1 MSVRMA
7 ELIDVTIPGQ
17 KKSYPLKDITIIGR
31 ASTTDIKLDD
41 LMVSRHHA
49 RVSRWNEGYVV
60 EDLGSLN
67 GVFLN
72 DARITFPQPL
82 SDSSKIC
89 IGPHTLIFR
98 SAESP
103 HPANITP
110 PSSEYTQII
119 VAAKD
124 HVPAGTAEDNT
135 GDTAGKEAFERL
147 QKNLKVFQ
155 EIARAVGSVF
165 DIDALLKEI
174 IKIVFA
180 IFPQAERCFV
190 ALQGRGENALAV
202 RMVQTREPSLAGE
215 ECVLSQTL
223 ARRAIEE
230 RRSLLIMNTRMDSQ
244 VSVSVKISGASSIL
258 CAPLLC
264 PQRTLGIL
272 QIESR
277 NTTGEFSRTDLDLFT
292 GIASQVALLIYN
304 AELLDGLKLAK
315 ERVEHE
321 NKNLKKQQKVRSSL
335 SDIIGVSAKMNE
347 MLEFVKKVSISPYSV
362 LITGESGTGKELIAK
377 AIHYDG
383 SRAGQPFVVLN
394 CAAIPRDLLE
404 SELFGHE
411 KGAFTGA
418 SETKQGLFEVA
429 DKGTIFLDEIGE
441 MSVHTQAK
449 LLRVL
454 QEKELQRLGG
464 TRIMKIDVRILA
476 ATNKDL
482 KAAISSGEFRE
493 DLFYRLNVVPIHV
506 PPLRERKEDIPL
518 LITHFLAS
526 SCADVGK
533 RIKGFT
539 DEAKTNL
546 LNYTWPGNVRE
557 LRNVMERIVTIAPAD
572 SVVGVEML
580 PHEVCN
586 RPAVRLQKYKSAG
599 TLYEAQKQLEVE
611 MIMDA
616 LKSTE
621 GNKSKA
627 AALLGISRK
636 VLYEKIENYK
646 IL

>member
-1 MSVRMA
+1 MA
-7 ELIDVTIPGQ
+7 ELIDITIPGQ
-17 KKSYPLKDITIIGR
+17 KKSYSLKDITIIGR

-41 LMVSRHHA
+41 LIVSRHHA
-49 RVSRWNEGYVV
+49 RVSKWNEGYIL

-72 DARITFPQPL
+72 DARITTPQPL
-82 SDSSKIC
+82 PDNSKIC

-98 SAESP
+98 SADSL
-103 HPANITP
+103 HPEYMTP

-119 VAAKD
+119 VATKD
-124 HVPAGTAEDNT
+124 QVSAGTADEQICENV
-135 GDTAGKEAFERL
+135 GKEEFEKL
-147 QKNLKVFQ
+147 QKKVKVFQ
-155 EIARAVGSVF
+155 EIAKAAGNIF

-174 IKIVFA
+174 IRIVFA
-180 IFPQAERCFV
+180 IFPHAERCFI
-190 ALQGRGENALAV
+190 ALQDDGKDALAI
-202 RMVQTREPSLAGE
+202 RTIQTKNPALAEE

-223 ARRAIEE
+223 ARRAIDE
-230 RRSLLIMNTRMDSQ
+230 RRTLLIMNTHMDSK
-244 VSVSVKISGASSIL
+244 VSVSIKLIGASSIL
-258 CAPLLC
+258 CTPLIC
-264 PQRTLGIL
+264 PQGTPGIL
-272 QIESR
+272 QIESKSS
-277 NTTGEFSRTDLDLFT
+277 TYEFSRTDLDLFT
-292 GIASQVALLIYN
+292 GIASQVALLVCN
-304 AELLDGLKLAK
+304 AELLDDLKRLK
-315 ERVEHE
+315 ERAEGE
-321 NKNLKKQQKVRSSL
+321 NKNLKKQQKVHSSL
-335 SDIIGVSAKMNE
+335 GNIVGDSAKIRE
-347 MLEFVKKVSISPYSV
+347 TLEYVKKVSNSPYSV

-377 AIHYDG
+377 AIHYE
-383 SRAGQPFVVLN
+383 SPRAGQPFVVLN

-404 SELFGHE
+404 SELFGYE

-441 MSVHTQAK
+441 MHIHTQAK

-482 KAAISSGEFRE
+482 KAAVNNGSFRE
-493 DLFYRLNVVPIHV
+493 DLFYRLNVVPVHV

-518 LITHFLAS
+518 LVAHFLTS

-533 RIKGFT
+533 RVRGFT
-539 DEAKTNL
+539 PEALTFL
-546 LNYTWPGNVRE
+546 SNYSWPGNVRE
-557 LRNVMERIVTIAPAD
+557 LRNVIERIVTLAPHD
-572 SVVGVEML
+572 SMVDVEML
-580 PHEVCN
+580 PQEVCN
-586 RPAVRLQKYKSAG
+586 KSAVRLQKYKSTG
-599 TLYEAQKQLEVE
+599 TLYEAQRQLEIE

-616 LKSTE
+616 LKSAE

-627 AALLGISRK
+627 AESLGISRK

>member
-1 MSVRMA
+1 MYVRMA
-7 ELIDVTIPGQ
+7 ELIDITIPGL

-49 RVSRWNEGYVV
+49 RVSKWNEGYMV

-72 DARITFPQPL
+72 DERITSSQPL
-82 SDSSKIC
+82 PDNSKIC

-98 SAESP
+98 SAESSDS
-103 HPANITP
+103 ASVVP
-110 PSSEYTQII
+110 PSVEYTQIV

-124 HVPAGTAEDNT
+124 QLPVETADENSCE
-135 GDTAGKEAFERL
+135 TAGKEAFERL

-155 EIARAVGSVF
+155 EISRAIGNIF
-165 DIDALLKEI
+165 DINALLKEI

-180 IFPQAERCFV
+180 IFPHAERCFV
-190 ALQGRGENALAV
+190 ALQDHGSDTLAIRTIQAKDQALAG
-202 RMVQTREPSLAGE
+202 Q
-215 ECVLSQTL
+215 ECILSQTL
-223 ARRAIEE
+223 ARRAIDE
-230 RRSLLIMNTRMDSQ
+230 RRSLLIMNTQMDST
-244 VSVSVKISGASSIL
+244 VSMSIKIIGANSIL
-258 CAPLLC
+258 CAPLLS

-277 NTTGEFSRTDLDLFT
+277 SNTYEFSKTDLDLFT
-292 GIASQVALLIYN
+292 GVASQVALLIYN
-304 AELLDGLKLAK
+304 AELLDDLKMAK
-315 ERVEHE
+315 ERIEYE
-321 NKNLKKQQKVRSSL
+321 NKNLKKQQKVHSSL
-335 SDIIGVSAKMNE
+335 SDIVGASAKIKE
-347 MLEFVKKVSISPYSV
+347 TLEYVRKVSKSPYSV

-377 AIHYDG
+377 AIHYA
-383 SRAGQPFVVLN
+383 SARADLPFVVLN
-394 CAAIPRDLLE
+394 CAAIPQDLLE
-404 SELFGHE
+404 SELFGYE

-418 SETKQGLFEVA
+418 LQTKQGLFEVA

-441 MSVHTQAK
+441 MPAHTQAK

-464 TRIMKIDVRILA
+464 TRIVKIDVRILA

-482 KAAISSGEFRE
+482 KAAIASGEFRE
-493 DLFYRLNVVPIHV
+493 DLFYRLNVVPVHV

-518 LITHFLAS
+518 LIAHFLAS

-539 DEAKTNL
+539 AEAMTSFI
-546 LNYTWPGNVRE
+546 NYTWPGNVRE
-557 LRNVMERIVTIAPAD
+557 LRNVIERIVTLAPGD
-572 SVVGVEML
+572 SVIGVEML
-580 PHEVCN
+580 PNEVCN
-586 RPAVRLQKYKSAG
+586 RSAVRLQKYKSAG
-599 TLYEAQKQLEVE
+599 TLYEAQKQLEIE
-611 MIMDA
+611 MITDA
-616 LKSTE
+616 LKSAE

-627 AALLGISRK
+627 ATLLGISRK